1 MTLPDILIAV
11 GAGAMALVHLV
22 YPLLSAFLSLFA
34 KKPETRRRPE
44 AIRDA
49 GQIRYGGIETQHR
62 TDAPILVSPGRG
74 GRLTDGGVR
83 RLVAPL
89 ADGGVALVVGRLL
102 APEVEESGRMGGREA
117 ALAQAEKIHRGWNW
131 RLAAWEAKTGVPADL
146 DGHPYAVRRE
156 FADEGGVDLSALAQA
171 HKKAVFLP
179 GRRGLVGRLTP
190 PETMAELT
198 ARMTDDRRRGI
209 RSIPRRRFSPRV
221 LVRHL
226 LGNLDVLWL
235 ALLAAGSVLGVLG
248 EGGWFYR
255 VPIALTLVFLLGAA
269 IGRTVFNLG
278 FRSKIYFPL
287 WCLFYGL
294 AAEVGAW
301 LTPGRKPGPP

>member
-1 MTLPDILIAV
+1 MTLPDILMTV
-11 GAGAMALVHLV
+11 GAGALALVHLA
-22 YPLLSAFLSLFA
+22 YPLLCAFLSLFA
-34 KKPETRRRPE
+34 EKAQTRRRPE
-44 AIRDA
+44 PIRGA
-49 GQIRYGGIETQHR
+49 SQIRYGGLEAQSR

-89 ADGGVALVVGRLL
+89 ADEGVALVVGRLL

-117 ALAQAEKIHRGWNW
+117 ALTQAERIHRGWTW
-131 RLAAWEAKTGVPADL
+131 RLAALEARTGIPSDL
-146 DGHPYAVRRE
+146 DGHPYAVRRG
-156 FADEGGVDLSALAQA
+156 FADEVGVDLAALAKA
-171 HKKAVFLP
+171 HRRAVFLP
-179 GRRGLVGRLTP
+179 GRSGLVGRLNP
-190 PETMAELT
+190 PETLANLT
-198 ARMTDDRRRGI
+198 ARMTNDRRRGI
-209 RSIPRRRFSPRV
+209 HSIPRRRFSPRV

-226 LGNLDVLWL
+226 LGNLDILWL

-278 FRSKIYFPL
+278 FRSRVYFPL
-287 WCLFYGL
+287 WCLFQGL
-294 AAEVGAW
+294 VAEARAW
-301 LTPGRKPGPP
+301 LPPGRKPGPP

>member
-11 GAGAMALVHLV
+11 GGGAMALVHLA
-22 YPLLSAFLSLFA
+22 YPLLCAFFSLFA
-34 KKPETRRRPE
+34 EKPETRRRPGV
-44 AIRDA
+44 IRDT
-49 GQIRYGGIETQHR
+49 GRIRYGGIESQIR
-62 TDAPILVSPGRG
+62 TAAPILVSPGRR

-89 ADGGVALVVGRLL
+89 ADDGVALVVGRLL

-131 RLAAWEAKTGVPADL
+131 RLGAWEAKTGVPADL

-156 FADEGGVDLSALAQA
+156 FADGGGVDLASVARAR
-171 HKKAVFLP
+171 KKVVFLP
-179 GRRGLVGRLTP
+179 GSRGLVGRRTP
-190 PETMAELT
+190 PETMAVLT

-209 RSIPRRRFSPRV
+209 RSIPRRRFSPRA

-226 LGNLDVLWL
+226 LGNLDALWL
-235 ALLAAGSVLGVLG
+235 ALLTTGSVLGVFG
-248 EGGWFYR
+248 DGGWFYR
-255 VPIALTLVFLLGAA
+255 VPLALTLVFLLGAV

-278 FRSKIYFPL
+278 FRSRVYFPL
-287 WCLFYGL
+287 WCLFHGL
-294 AAEVGAW
+294 VAEAKAW
-301 LTPGRKPGPP
+301 LPPGRKSGPP